1 MPETVNE
8 LMRAITNL
16 PTEPAVFRVSLS
28 AAGYLSD
35 YSATVIFR
43 GDHEQQV
50 STRGATPEEALR
62 NAHDLL
68 IEKHMSINA
77 LRERC
82 DKLEAALRR
91 VYDNGYLD
99 GVAGFVVREAEDALN
114 VHPSL
119 RIPTPLGL

>member
-28 AAGYLSD
+28 AAGYLSGYD
-35 YSATVIFR
+35 AVVVFR
-43 GDHEQQV
+43 GD
-50 STRGATPEEALR
+50 GAHDSISAKGETPEEALGKVHS
-62 NAHDLL
+62 ALT
-68 IEKHMSINA
+68 EKYMSIDA

-82 DKLEAALRR
+82 AKLEAALRR

-99 GVAGFVVREAEDALN
+99 GVGVSIVREVEEALG
-114 VHPSL
+114 VPEEK
-119 RIPTPLGL
+119 RTPLHE